1 MNYQTKMSLV
11 FSVCIFLA
19 ALTGC
24 GAPSSGRIVYQPVI
38 QQSLSF
44 NSAVTNLQ
52 RAAISRDIISATGPF
67 TPVRTITNIIV
78 NENGTVRWELAPEM
92 EWKDNV
98 GPASGPGPSQAF
110 NMSLLMPGLDF
121 TVYEW
126 GPSWEITLPDFMLV
140 GHLNNLTKAADN
152 LYVIRHTLENL
163 TEKQNKSLLLFE
175 PIAAEYRLLSVK
187 PTITE
192 DERRL
197 IVQANESTQEKQY
210 DLAIDLYN
218 KIIERNPTSYP
229 AAYFNLALLY
239 EQQRYYTFAITSMK
253 KYLMLVPEAPDAR
266 SAQDKIYGWELK
278 TSK

>member
-1 MNYQTKMSLV
+1 MSYKAKMSFV
-11 FSVCIFLA
+11 FSLCVFLA

-24 GAPSSGRIVYQPVI
+24 GAPSSGRIAYHPVI

-44 NSAVTNLQ
+44 NSAVTDLQ
-52 RAAISRDIISATGPF
+52 RAASSRDIMTATGMF
-67 TPVRTITNIIV
+67 TPVRTIANIIV

-92 EWKDNV
+92 EWKENV
-98 GPASGPGPSQAF
+98 GPAPGPGPSQAF
-110 NMSLLMPGLDF
+110 DMSLSTPGLDF

-126 GPSWEITLPDFMLV
+126 GPTWEITLPDFMLI
-140 GHLNNLTKAADN
+140 GNLKNLTKAADN

-210 DLAIDLYN
+210 NLAIDLYN

-278 TSK
+278 TAK

>member
-1 MNYQTKMSLV
+1 MSYQTKIFFV
-11 FSVCIFLA
+11 FNLFVVLA

-24 GAPSSGRIVYQPVI
+24 LAPSSGRIAYHPVI
-38 QQSLSF
+38 QQNLSF
-44 NSAVTNLQ
+44 NSAVSDLQ
-52 RAAISRDIISATGPF
+52 RAASSRDIISAAGPF

-92 EWKDNV
+92 KWKENV
-98 GPASGPGPSQAF
+98 GPAPGPGPSQAF
-110 NMSLLMPGLDF
+110 DMSLLTPGLDF

-126 GPSWEITLPDFMLV
+126 GPTWEITLPDFMLT
-140 GHLNNLTKAADN
+140 GSLKDLTKAADN
-152 LYVIRHTLENL
+152 LYVVQHTLENL

-175 PIAAEYRLLSVK
+175 PIAAEYRSSSVK
-187 PTITE
+187 PTINE

-197 IVQANESTQEKQY
+197 IVQANQSTQEKQY
-210 DLAIDLYN
+210 NLAIDLYN
-218 KIIERNPTSYP
+218 KIIERSPTSYP

-239 EQQRYYTFAITSMK
+239 EQQHYYTFAITSMK
-253 KYLMLVPEAPDAR
+253 KYLMLVPDAPDAR